1 MDERRKICG
10 GVHFFIDKY
19 RYCCESIGMKSKQAL
34 QRRIKEIQ
42 RELAGLGPMRPGSLS
57 EQYNVCGT
65 PGCRCKDPKKPR
77 KHGPYYH
84 LNYTWRGRSRTE
96 FVKAEAVAAVRD
108 QLANYKRFR
117 ALCTEWVDVSLDL
130 ARLNKGSCSG

>member
-1 MDERRKICG
+1 MTTPQT
-10 GVHFFIDKY
+10 VTT
-19 RYCCESIGMKSKQAL
+19 L
-34 QRRIKEIQ
+34 QKRIKTIQ
-42 RELAGLGPMRPGSLS
+42 HELAALGPMRPGSLS

-84 LNYTWRGRSRTE
+84 LNYTWRGKARTE
-96 FVKAEAVAAVRD
+96 FVKAQAVEAVRT

-117 ALCTEWVDVSLDL
+117 AITAEWVDVSLEL
-130 ARLNKGSCSG
+130 ARLQRGAH

>member
-1 MDERRKICG
+1 
-10 GVHFFIDKY
+10 
-19 RYCCESIGMKSKQAL
+19 MKSKEAL

-42 RELAGLGPMRPGSLS
+42 RELADLGPMRPGSLS

-65 PGCRCKDPKKPR
+65 AGCRCKDPKKPQ

-96 FVKAEAVAAVRD
+96 FVKAEDVGLVGE
-108 QLANYKRFR
+108 QLSNYKRFR
-117 ALCTEWVDVSLDL
+117 ELTNEWVDVSLEL
-130 ARLNKGSCSG
+130 ARLKKENRSG